1 MSTSVA
7 TPPALAPKS
16 SEVSFTF
23 GGSRPESSETTLPYK
38 GPYRIDT
45 VCGGDCVMVCGVAD
59 WRGSEVDPSTW
70 YNRGCCFWGR
80 PCKAGPTQNLKWAPY
95 VVLQV
100 LRTRWCCWWPFL
112 TLVLH
117 RLPVW

>member
-59 WRGSEVDPSTW
+59 WRGSEVDPSTCTTVAAVSGDVPV
-70 YNRGCCFWGR
+70 R
-80 PCKAGPTQNLKWAPY
+80 
-95 VVLQV
+95 QV
-100 LRTRWCCWWPFL
+100 LPRT
-112 TLVLH
+112 
-117 RLPVW
+117 